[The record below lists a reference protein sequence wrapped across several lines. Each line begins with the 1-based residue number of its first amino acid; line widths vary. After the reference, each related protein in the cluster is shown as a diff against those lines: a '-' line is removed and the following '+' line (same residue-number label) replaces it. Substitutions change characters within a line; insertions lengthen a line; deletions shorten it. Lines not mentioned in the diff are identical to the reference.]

1 MATIAFVS
9 VARKYEEG
17 MTVAELEEISY
28 GFWASSLKKVEDVD
42 AVIPV
47 FQGEALIGFTNR
59 GSYQVKGT
67 TYTKNNGSEA
77 PRIAFSYGEAFPVHN
92 LDLSDLNMRSG
103 IQVKEL
109 DIKIPYCRK

>member
-17 MTVAELEEISY
+17 MTVTELEGISY

-77 PRIAFSYGEAFPVHN
+77 PRIAFSYVEAFPVHN